1 MDSLNRKSWTI
12 CLSGPVYNVW
22 SNSFT
27 KFSSTRQMSVHYRTI
42 GCSIISVLIYWCF
55 FIWFVFLLDFFSA
68 RLSGSRS
75 LRTGCRLTTGD
86 SPHSFN
92 YAHRDLYLLNHSNSS
107 ELVLISHRS
116 SLSLSPQL
124 WHDSGNFEKWASCDT
139 LCIFLPGPKNSK
151 KSDF

>member
-1 MDSLNRKSWTI
+1 MDLLNRKSWTI
-12 CLSGPVYNVW
+12 CLSGPVCNVW

-27 KFSSTRQMSVHYRTI
+27 KFSSTRQMSVHYRTN
-42 GCSIISVLIYWCF
+42 CYSIISVLIFWFF
-55 FIWFVFLLDFFSA
+55 FIWFVFLWDFFSD

-92 YAHRDLYLLNHSNSS
+92 YADRDLYLLNHSYSS
-107 ELVLISHRS
+107 QLVLIFNQS
-116 SLSLSPQL
+116 SLLLSPQL
-124 WHDSGNFEKWASCDT
+124 WHDSGNFEKWASCDA
-139 LCIFLPGPKNSK
+139 LCFFLSGPMNSK